1 MSNTLGDH
9 YAEQLK
15 TAFDCAYN
23 GIVLV
28 DTGINIAAL
37 NPAAERI
44 LGVKREEAVGR
55 SFIELVPGSGFPEV
69 LGQKRSQA
77 GCSLEIGGKVYLSN
91 RSPVIVDGDLVGAVA
106 VLQDITELNQCR
118 IQLEE
123 TRTLKNIL
131 EAVLNS
137 AYEGIVVVDEN
148 GIITMFNDAYC
159 RFLNVKQ
166 EDMVG
171 KHVTDAIENTR
182 MHVVLKTGKPEI
194 RHIQRIQ
201 GHDMICD
208 RIPIKGD
215 GKIIGA
221 VGKVLFRDVSE
232 VDELLKQTEQLKEQ
246 LEYYKSELAKERK
259 TRYSLDNI
267 IGQSR
272 VMAVLKELVRKFAK
286 SSSTVL
292 IRGESG
298 TGKELLAHAIHN
310 LSPRRTGPFIKVNCA
325 ALPENL
331 LESELFGY
339 EEGAF
344 TGAKKGGKLGKFEQ
358 AQGGTIFLDEIGD
371 MPVKMQVKLLR
382 ALQEKEIERLGSTTT
397 IKADVR
403 VIAATNRNLEELIA
417 EGKFREDLF
426 YRLNV
431 VSLEMPPLR
440 SRKEDIPLLAD
451 FLVQKLCKNLGIG
464 GKAVSRFT
472 YDVLLS
478 YSWPG
483 NVRELE
489 NVLERAL
496 NVVDNGAINPE
507 HLPYYIRQPKNSLQD
522 GEFHLK
528 SIVEETEME
537 VMKRAFNAA
546 GSNALEAAKLLGISK
561 STYYEKAARYGIR

>member
-1 MSNTLGDH
+1 MSELLGKH
-9 YAEQLK
+9 YVEQLK
-15 TAFDCAYN
+15 TAFEAAYS

-28 DTGINIAAL
+28 DTRISIVAL
-37 NPAAERI
+37 NPAAEKI
-44 LGVKREEAVGR
+44 LGVKRGEAVGK
-55 SFIELVPGSGFPEV
+55 SFMDLVPESGFPEV
-69 LGQKRSQA
+69 LEQKRSQA
-77 GCSLEIGGKVYLSN
+77 GCSLKIREKVYLSN
-91 RSPVIVDGDLVGAVA
+91 RSPVIVSGQLVGAVA
-106 VLQDITELNQCR
+106 VMQDMTELNQCR

-123 TRTLKNIL
+123 TRTLKNVL
-131 EAVLNS
+131 EAILNS
-137 AYEGIVVVDEN
+137 AYEGVVVVDEN

-166 EDMVG
+166 EDVVG

-182 MHVVLKTGKPEI
+182 MHVVLKTGKAEI
-194 RHIQRIQ
+194 RHIQRIH

-208 RIPIKGD
+208 RIPIKED
-215 GKIIGA
+215 GKITGA

-232 VDELLKQTEQLKEQ
+232 VDELLKQTEHLKEQ
-246 LEYYKSELAKERK
+246 LEYYKNELAKERK
-259 TRYSLDNI
+259 TKYSLDNI

-272 VMAVLKELVRKFAK
+272 VIAVLKELAGKCAK

-298 TGKELLAHAIHN
+298 TGKELLARAIHN
-310 LSPRRTGPFIKVNCA
+310 LSPRRNNPLIKVNCA
-325 ALPENL
+325 AVPENL

-358 AQGGTIFLDEIGD
+358 ARGGTIFLDEIGD
-371 MPVKMQVKLLR
+371 MPVKMQAKLLR
-382 ALQEKEIERLGSTTT
+382 VLQEKEIERLGSTGTV
-397 IKADVR
+397 KVDVR

-417 EGKFREDLF
+417 EGRFREDLF

-431 VSLEMPPLR
+431 ISLEMPSLR
-440 SRKEDIPLLAD
+440 SRKEDIHLLVD
-451 FLVQKLCKNLGIG
+451 FLVQKLCKNMGIG
-464 GKAVSRFT
+464 RKAISPAA
-472 YDVLLS
+472 YDILFR

-496 NVVDNGAINPE
+496 NVIDNDTINPE
-507 HLPYYIRQPKNSLQD
+507 HLPYYIRQPKDLLKD

-528 SIVEETEME
+528 SIVEDTEKE
-537 VMKRAFNAA
+537 VMRRAFSVAGGNAV
-546 GSNALEAAKLLGISK
+546 EAAKLLGISK
-561 STYYEKAARYGIR
+561 STYYEKAAKYGLQ